1 MIWFSVS
8 TTNLSHS
15 IQLMTEDRMP
25 ALRCARRGDRTI
37 TEEDGYDQE
46 NVVIRDRK
54 GEIEGGN
61 EFTGTRPPRMD
72 EGGR

>member
-1 MIWFSVS
+1 
-8 TTNLSHS
+8 
-15 IQLMTEDRMP
+15 MP